1 MKIEVIDKDSE
12 EYRFAQ
18 HYVRLGNASEAGRLI
33 GLTDI
38 NYIHR
43 LANKPKVIAYIN
55 KIKESLRDENVI
67 QKQEWIR
74 ELVAI
79 GFSRIT
85 DVVEIGG
92 QEITL
97 RRIEDIPEIA
107 LPALESITTTPG
119 KYGTSI
125 RVKLHNKMEALR
137 IIGQA
142 LAFYEEPEKNV
153 QNFFT
158 QIQQHIKNT

>member
-1 MKIEVIDKDSE
+1 MEIEVIDKDSE
-12 EYRFAQ
+12 EYRFAHQ
-18 HYVRLGNASEAGRLI
+18 YVRLGNASEAGRLI

-92 QEITL
+92 QEIKL
-97 RRIEDIPEIA
+97 RSIDEIPEIA
-107 LPALESITTTPG
+107 LPAIESITTSPN

-158 QIQQHIKNT
+158 QIQQHIKNQ